1 MLALNAAIEATQAGS
16 AGAGFAVVAGEIR
29 NLAEDSK
36 QTANEIQNVTR
47 LVVESVQ
54 SLSVSAE
61 EVLEFLE
68 NKVVKDYDMLVVTGE
83 QYSNDAKLI
92 NDMVVNLRDT
102 TERLYASVQS
112 MVKAINDVAVA
123 SEEGA
128 SETADLANEAA
139 AVVKR
144 TNEVLEKTNDVNK
157 SAERLLE
164 LVSIFKV

>member
-1 MLALNAAIEATQAGS
+1 
-16 AGAGFAVVAGEIR
+16 
-29 NLAEDSK
+29 
-36 QTANEIQNVTR
+36 
-47 LVVESVQ
+47 
-54 SLSVSAE
+54 
-61 EVLEFLE
+61 
-68 NKVVKDYDMLVVTGE
+68 MLVVSGE

-139 AVVKR
+139 AEVKR